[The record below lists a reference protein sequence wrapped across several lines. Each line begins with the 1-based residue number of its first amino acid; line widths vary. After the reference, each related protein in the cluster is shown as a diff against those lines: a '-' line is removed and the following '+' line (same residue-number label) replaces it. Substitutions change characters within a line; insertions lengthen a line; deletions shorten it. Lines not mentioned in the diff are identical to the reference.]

1 MTQFIQYKS
10 KSIEGLTYTI
20 DINTGEVYATANAM
34 AKLVDK
40 STAVIDRY
48 LKRSVQKGSLDSSFQ
63 AAMLTVSGLQKGS
76 LYSENAILDVVTEYK
91 PKLLRQLLSAGL
103 KVHVYTDTGY
113 APKATA
119 EQIVSGDTGWQSLR
133 DQAKREHMNFVNA
146 TKAKKHP
153 GSHVHDYITKLVTG
167 RTATEARRLPMVNEK
182 ENPLIGLNHQPSE
195 AQMKIIIE
203 AKRLYCTYKKGT
215 YQDQVLRA
223 VFHASPD

>member
-10 KSIEGLTYTI
+10 KSIKGLEYTI
-20 DINTGEVYATANAM
+20 DINTGEIYATRNALSRLTER
-34 AKLVDK
+34 AT
-40 STAVIDRY
+40 STITRY
-48 LKRSVQKGSLDSSFQ
+48 LNTLVSSGSAKPPLEAQ
-63 AAMLTVSGLQKGS
+63 MLTAQGLQRGS
-76 LYSENAILDVVTEYK
+76 LYSEEVLLDVITEFK
-91 PKLLRQLLSAGL
+91 PRMLRELLSSGL

-113 APKATA
+113 APTATA

-167 RTATEARRLPMVNEK
+167 RTATEARRLPMVNEN

>member
-10 KSIEGLTYTI
+10 KSIEGLTHTI
-20 DINTGEVYATANAM
+20 DINTGEIYATPNSL
-34 AKLVDK
+34 AKFIDK
-40 STAVIDRY
+40 SSAVVTRY
-48 LKRSVQKGSLDSSFQ
+48 LKRAFPTPSQDNFFEAVV
-63 AAMLTVSGLQKGS
+63 LTPGGLQRAS
-76 LYSENAILDVVTEYK
+76 LYSEKFILKVLAEYK
-91 PKLLRQLLSAGL
+91 PHLLLELMSNGL

-113 APKATA
+113 APTATA

-167 RTATEARRLPMVNEK
+167 RTATEARRLPMVNEN